1 MEEGKINISFGILL
15 RCILLQYTK
24 KIGYV
29 NVYNDA
35 SNISL
40 IPYYTRFGF
49 RLGKENCGIQDNITD
64 SHNAHLL
71 KKTEKM
77 FYDKLDHYEA
87 YKKSLE
93 KIPKIYGNP
102 KLLDINT
109 IKAHLKYY
117 NIHYESSAKL
127 GALFELYK
135 KELSPHKDNDNKLK
149 EMHGIISV
157 GDTTLLIDDISG
169 LNVSDYKTNTGFS
182 MKLCGNDYKDWC
194 DYTKKQLKEN
204 WDDLQK
210 YDDIHST
217 TFETEEE

>member
-1 MEEGKINISFGILL
+1 MEEGKINLSFGIIL

-35 SNISL
+35 SNIEL

-49 RLGKENCGIQDNITD
+49 RLGKEKCGVQDKITD
-64 SHNAHLL
+64 SHNAHLI

-93 KIPKIYGNP
+93 NIPKIYGNP
-102 KLLDINT
+102 KLLGIDK
-109 IKAHLKYY
+109 IKRHLKYY
-117 NIHYESSAKL
+117 NIQYESTAKL
-127 GALFELYK
+127 GVLVELYK
-135 KELSPHKDNDNKLK
+135 KELSPHMDNYKKLK

-182 MKLCGNDYKDWC
+182 MKFCGNDYKDWC
-194 DYTKKQLKEN
+194 AYTKKQLKEN
-204 WDDLQK
+204 WDDLKK
-210 YDDIHST
+210 YDDIHTT
-217 TFETEEE
+217 TFETE